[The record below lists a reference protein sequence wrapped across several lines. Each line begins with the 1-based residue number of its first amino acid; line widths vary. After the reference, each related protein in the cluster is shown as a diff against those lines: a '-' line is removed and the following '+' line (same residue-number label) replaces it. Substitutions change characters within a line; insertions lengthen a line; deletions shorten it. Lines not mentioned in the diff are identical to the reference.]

1 MNRLTRNGKAVP
13 LFGGGAVLLLLLIFV
28 HLYQSTGEVFLETVR
43 EALFQSGGALEHQ
56 IVRSVYLPRIAIG
69 ILAGA
74 ALAAAGVI
82 FQTLTRNPLASPS
95 TLGVHSG
102 AYFFVILGTVSG
114 AAWLEDSG
122 FLLAFLG
129 GAFAAVLVFVMSG
142 GHTATPVRMA
152 LAGMVLTMMFTSFTS
167 TLQIFFEYE
176 TSGLFLW
183 GNGTLVQQDWSG
195 VTFTLPWLAVLF
207 LVIIWLSR
215 KMDLLLLGEDQAR
228 TLGEKVR
235 LIQVFMFFAAVG
247 LTALPVSVVGPVA
260 FIGLIAPHI
269 IRLAGYQLH
278 GTLIAASMLWGANLL
293 IGADILGRFL
303 DSSLSELPVGS
314 ITALIGGP
322 WLVRLILKHRQTLF
336 GAGSKETLS
345 PGRNLF
351 PASYP
356 FVVVG
361 AAGLLALSFFA
372 ALAGGGDGFA
382 FIDTWNALWK
392 NDASGQRYII
402 FDLRLGRILA
412 AMAAGVLL
420 TLSGLLF
427 QGILRNPLADP
438 SIIGITSGAGV
449 GVLMVMFVFTGLSA
463 AWFPAG
469 AIVGAF
475 LTVAIVLFFSWKTN
489 FEPAVLALTG
499 IAVSA
504 AGSALTQI
512 LITRSNM
519 NAASALT
526 WLSGSTYATGYSELQ
541 QFLIWP
547 MLTLIPISVMLLNK
561 LNILSLGDQTAV
573 GLGVRTGAVRWITAV
588 TATFSAAMAV
598 AAVGTIGFI
607 GLVAPHLA
615 RLMVGHDH
623 RRILPVALLFGASL
637 LVIADM
643 TGRMLL
649 APKEIPSGL
658 VAAVIGAPF
667 FLWLMS
673 RTSKK

>member
-1 MNRLTRNGKAVP
+1 MNAMTSMSRTAS
-13 LFGGGAVLLLLLIFV
+13 LFGGGAVLLVFLILL
-28 HLYQSTGEVFLETVR
+28 HLYQSTGSFLLGTVWET
-43 EALFQSGGALEHQ
+43 LFLSGDELKHQ
-56 IVRSVYLPRIAIG
+56 IVRSVYLPRIVIG

-82 FQTLTRNPLASPS
+82 FQTLTKNPLASPS

-114 AAWLEDSG
+114 AAWLDDLG

-142 GHTATPVRMA
+142 GKSATPVRMA
-152 LAGMVLTMMFTSFTS
+152 LAGMVLTLMFSSFTS
-167 TLQIFFEYE
+167 VLQIFFEYE

-183 GNGTLVQQDWSG
+183 GNGTLVQQDWQG
-195 VTFTLPWLAVLF
+195 VLFTLPWLAVLF
-207 LVIIWLSR
+207 LLMIWLGR

-235 LIQVFMFFAAVG
+235 LIQVLMFFTAVA

-269 IRLAGYQLH
+269 IRLAGFQLH
-278 GTLIAASMLWGANLL
+278 GMLIGASMLWGANLL

-303 DSSLSELPVGS
+303 DPSLSELPVGS

-322 WLVRLILKHRQTLF
+322 WLVWLIVKHRKTLF
-336 GAGSKETLS
+336 GSRSEESISSGGNVLTL
-345 PGRNLF
+345 P
-351 PASYP
+351 YP
-356 FVVVG
+356 FIVS
-361 AAGLLALSFFA
+361 AAAVLLMVSFFA

-382 FIDTWNALWK
+382 FVDTWNALLG
-392 NDASGQRYII
+392 SGAAGQQYII

-412 AMAAGVLL
+412 AVAAGILL
-420 TLSGLLF
+420 SLSGLLF

-438 SIIGITSGAGV
+438 SVIGITSGAGV
-449 GVLMVMFVFTGLSA
+449 GVLMVMFVFSGLSA

-469 AIVGAF
+469 AIIGAF
-475 LTVAIVLFFSWKTN
+475 LTVAIVLFFSWKTD
-489 FEPAVLALTG
+489 FDPSILALTG

-504 AGSALTQI
+504 AGSAVTQI
-512 LITRSNM
+512 LITRFNM

-547 MLTLIPISVMLLNK
+547 IVILIPVSAFLLNK
-561 LNILSLGDQTAV
+561 LNILSLGDHTAV
-573 GLGVRTGAVRWITAV
+573 GLGIRTGAVRWVTAL
-588 TATFSAAMAV
+588 TATFAAAMAV

-607 GLVAPHLA
+607 GLVAPHLT
-615 RLMVGHDH
+615 RLLVGQDY
-623 RRILPVALLFGASL
+623 RKILPVALLLGASL
-637 LVIADM
+637 LVISD
-643 TGRMLL
+643 TVGRMLL

-667 FLWLMS
+667 FLWLMN